1 MATNTMEAIKKKMQ
15 AMRLEKE
22 SAFDRADQLENK
34 LMEQKLIYEKV
45 SASMYRLQNPLPFIK
60 FFCLEIKI
68 SRRCQICC
76 STRITPLRF
85 L

>member
-45 SASMYRLQNPLPFIK
+45 STSMSRVTNAVMTAHKCSCSENLLM
-60 FFCLEIKI
+60 LEKVKH
-68 SRRCQICC
+68 
-76 STRITPLRF
+76 LG
-85 L
+85 